1 MLREQK
7 ANEINI
13 ANSAAKIFINI
24 ANTPPLTDKL
34 DVRTESHKTNKHG
47 LDKTNQRAKP
57 PKLNP
62 RSESLFQGSLVPG

>member
-13 ANSAAKIFINI
+13 ANSAAKIFTNI

-34 DVRTESHKTNKHG
+34 DVRMESQETNKHG

-57 PKLNP
+57 LKLNP